1 MPLSD
6 DLLKPIPGDNP
17 SGSNL
22 RFDPIFL
29 QLKEA
34 SSEGEQGGVLDGNFE
49 LAQVK
54 KVDHRAVIRMAT
66 DALEK
71 RSKDIQ
77 LAAYLT
83 ASMIRMEGFAAVAPS
98 IDLLHQLQETFWPTI
113 YPEPDEGE
121 DYEMRAVSVEKAAR
135 GISEALVTVPLTSIG
150 FTYDKYLESRAVGYE
165 KDATGEAKKAARK
178 DAVDHGK
185 LKAEEFDKAFAGS
198 PKSLY
203 LDGAAALAEALQ
215 AIDRLDTFQRGAYKD
230 YEPSLRDL
238 RASVEEVHHVVEY
251 LLNERR
257 KTEPDPVPAPETPP
271 PGEAV
276 EGEAPEAAFGTA
288 LSPRPKSLI
297 QRARNS
303 EGAPKTVDDAYAQV
317 VESALFLFEKNPASP
332 VPYLICAGL
341 RTGETA
347 MQEAQPAP
355 GFAVGPDAEVR
366 HLLRS
371 LAASSS
377 WVELLRESLPL
388 LASECARGWLDLHRY
403 VHKAG
408 TESGAPA
415 IAMAVQGTVKSLL
428 TMRPELRNWI
438 LEDDTGAANPETQK
452 WLETL

>member
-6 DLLKPIPGDNP
+6 HLLKPIPGENP
-17 SGSNL
+17 SGANL
-22 RFDPIFL
+22 RYDPIFQ
-29 QLKEA
+29 QLKEL
-34 SSEGEQGGVLDGNFE
+34 SSEGDQGGVLGGNFE

-54 KVDHRAVIRMAT
+54 KVDHRGVVRLAT
-66 DALEK
+66 ETLEK

-83 ASMIRMEGFAAVAPS
+83 ASMIRLEGFAVVAPS
-98 IDLLHQLQETFWPTI
+98 IDLLRQLQETFWPTL

-135 GISEALVTVPLTSIG
+135 GIAEALATVPLTSNG
-150 FTYDKYLESRAVGYE
+150 LTYADYQESRTVGYE
-165 KDATGEAKKAARK
+165 KDATSDAKKAARK
-178 DAVDHGK
+178 YAVDHGK
-185 LKAEEFDKAFAGS
+185 LTAEEFDKAFAGS
-198 PKSLY
+198 PKKLY
-203 LDGAAALAEALQ
+203 LDGEAALAEALQ
-215 AIDRLDTFQRGAYKD
+215 AVDRLDTFQGEKYKNN
-230 YEPSLRDL
+230 EPSLRDL
-238 RASVEEVHHVVEY
+238 RSTVETVHQAVEY

-257 KTEPDPVPAPETPP
+257 KTEPDPVAVQETPS
-271 PGEAV
+271 PGEAG
-276 EGEAPEAAFGTA
+276 EGEAPEAGAGTTA
-288 LSPRPKSLI
+288 APRLKTMIL
-297 QRARNS
+297 RARTS
-303 EGAPKTVDDAYAQV
+303 EGAPKTLDDAYAQV

-347 MQEAQPAP
+347 MQGAQPAP

-366 HLLRS
+366 LLLRS
-371 LAASSS
+371 LAASSN
-377 WVELLRESLPL
+377 WVELLRQSLPI

-408 TESGAPA
+408 TETGAPA

-452 WLETL
+452 WLDSL